1 MILRSRLSTHPYE
14 YHVILQKHVLH
25 FTYNTRYVI
34 SGLGQVQQ
42 QQVIVVFTLY
52 SMRAWETDRAEEATI
67 SRADDAGETR
77 TMMMTMRC
85 LCGAGRDVEV
95 CVLYY
100 SSCKVVAVERQI
112 LRVCREEMERGGSG
126 CFVI

>member
-1 MILRSRLSTHPYE
+1 MRSGENEDFVEIRLRKLSRDDCDTSIAPIYVPYE
-14 YHVILQKHVLH
+14 YHIILQKHVLL

-52 SMRAWETDRAEEATI
+52 SVRAWETDRAEEATI
-67 SRADDAGETR
+67 SRAEDAGETR

-85 LCGAGRDVEV
+85 FMWCWP
-95 CVLYY
+95 
-100 SSCKVVAVERQI
+100 
-112 LRVCREEMERGGSG
+112 
-126 CFVI
+126 